1 MDGKHCW
8 NSISA
13 KNHFS
18 GARACTCVTREQ
30 YGVSQIGLHSGI
42 ERYVRYNVISIS
54 KSEIIAR
61 WSIFPDIANAVMA
74 GALVRTGPL
83 QCVCTFVQGRP
94 ARLLAWLATV
104 PFVLCVS
111 QFITGVRCMQLSFFR
126 LNTLV
131 WQLDNQV

>member
-1 MDGKHCW
+1 MYGKHCW

-18 GARACTCVTREQ
+18 GARACTRVTREQ

-74 GALVRTGPL
+74 GALVCAGPL
-83 QCVCTFVQGRP
+83 QLVTCVQGRP

-104 PFVLCVS
+104 PFVLC
-111 QFITGVRCMQLSFFR
+111 
-126 LNTLV
+126 
-131 WQLDNQV
+131 

>member
-1 MDGKHCW
+1 MYGKHCW

-83 QCVCTFVQGRP
+83 QCLYMCAGPPSQT
-94 ARLLAWLATV
+94 LSLAGYCS
-104 PFVLCVS
+104 LCS
-111 QFITGVRCMQLSFFR
+111 VRESVYHRCPLYAAVFFQ
-126 LNTLV
+126 T
-131 WQLDNQV
+131 